1 MWKAQPFHRPCETL
15 TFMTGPCVGHS
26 VTKIPPDLLFGGE
39 EEMDHP
45 LKADVAATR
54 RALSKQHDPPGPA
67 TAKTET
73 DASRNTHTI
82 AILHRGRTPTH
93 THPHTQPPLIY
104 CYNRN
109 THKHTMG
116 FYWHTK
122 TYMAAMAERTSHG
135 EELSIKS
142 AQHER
147 CLFLYER

>member
-1 MWKAQPFHRPCETL
+1 MWKAQPFQRPCETL

-54 RALSKQHDPPGPA
+54 GALSKQHDPPGPA

-82 AILHRGRTPTH
+82 ATLHRQSTH
-93 THPHTQPPLIY
+93 TASFNILLQHTNAQ
-104 CYNRN
+104 
-109 THKHTMG
+109 THYG
-116 FYWHTK
+116 ILLHTK
-122 TYMAAMAERTSHG
+122 TYMVATAERRSHG

-142 AQHER
+142 TQHDPR